1 MARTIYVYIYTVHIR
16 YFWLGNHQIYD
27 HIRCI
32 YPVLA
37 IPINTRK
44 RCMHLLRVG
53 EEARSLEKAFGIAV
67 LRHKDKKPAGGKED
81 VEAHFGCE
89 AHELVMVGDRCVC
102 IYVCVCAVCM

>member
-1 MARTIYVYIYTVHIR
+1 
-16 YFWLGNHQIYD
+16 
-27 HIRCI
+27 
-32 YPVLA
+32 
-37 IPINTRK
+37 
-44 RCMHLLRVG
+44 MHLLRVG

-102 IYVCVCAVCM
+102 LYICLCVRHTLGVHVEAHFGCEAHELVMVGDRCVCIYVCVCAVCM